1 MTHIGSLT
9 QSNLFSAELEFDI
22 VYSIHVLFVSFFEL
36 MKNMSFFFRG
46 SKSSSVFIKGKW
58 KKSKSVLNNL
68 INV

>member
-36 MKNMSFFFRG
+36 MKNMSFFFQRLKIFL
-46 SKSSSVFIKGKW
+46 SFYKGEMEKE
-58 KKSKSVLNNL
+58 
-68 INV
+68 